1 MIKVSNIV
9 KTYGLKA
16 NCVTALNDISF
27 EVKKGEIIA
36 ITGKSGAGKSTLLN
50 IIGGIDKSDS
60 GTVEYNDTNILNL
73 TQKRL
78 LLFRNK
84 HIGFVFQNYRL
95 IPELTVKENI
105 ILPALINL
113 KKYDSEHFENL
124 VISLGIDKLLFR
136 YPNEISGGELQRAA
150 VARALINKPTVL
162 LCDEPTGNLDSETSS
177 VVIEMIVKISKETKQ
192 TVIIATHDSDVVK
205 YTDRILNIKDG
216 KI

>member
-9 KTYGLKA
+9 KTYGLKE
-16 NCVTALNDISF
+16 NRVTALNGISF
-27 EVKKGEIIA
+27 EVNKGEIIA

-50 IIGGIDKSDS
+50 IIGGVDRSDS
-60 GTVEYNDTNILNL
+60 GTVEYNETNILNL
-73 TQKRL
+73 TQKQL

-113 KKYDSEHFENL
+113 RKYDGEQFENL
-124 VISLGIDKLLFR
+124 VISLGIDKLLLR

-150 VARALINKPTVL
+150 IARALINKPTVL

-216 KI
+216 RI

>member
-150 VARALINKPTVL
+150 IARALINKPTVL
-162 LCDEPTGNLDSETSS
+162 LCDEPTSNLDSETSS

-216 KI
+216 RI

>member
-16 NCVTALNDISF
+16 NRVTALNGISF
-27 EVKKGEIIA
+27 EVNKGEIIA

-50 IIGGIDKSDS
+50 IIGGVDRSDS
-60 GTVEYNDTNILNL
+60 GTVEYNETNILNL
-73 TQKRL
+73 TQKQL

-105 ILPALINL
+105 ILPTLINL
-113 KKYDSEHFENL
+113 RKYDGEQFENL
-124 VISLGIDKLLFR
+124 VISLGIDKLLLR

-150 VARALINKPTVL
+150 IARALINKPTVL

-216 KI
+216 RI

>member
-50 IIGGIDKSDS
+50 IIGGVDKSDS

-73 TQKRL
+73 TQKQL

-113 KKYDSEHFENL
+113 RKYDSEHFENL

-150 VARALINKPTVL
+150 IARALINKPTVL

-177 VVIEMIVKISKETKQ
+177 VVIEMIVKISQETKQ

>member
-50 IIGGIDKSDS
+50 IIGGVDKSDS

-73 TQKRL
+73 TQKQL

-113 KKYDSEHFENL
+113 RKYDSEHFENL

-150 VARALINKPTVL
+150 IARALINKPTVL

>member
-16 NCVTALNDISF
+16 NRVTALNGISF
-27 EVKKGEIIA
+27 EVNKGEIIA

-50 IIGGIDKSDS
+50 IIGGVDRSDS
-60 GTVEYNDTNILNL
+60 GTVEYNETNILNL
-73 TQKRL
+73 TQKQL

-113 KKYDSEHFENL
+113 RKYDDEQFENL

-150 VARALINKPTVL
+150 IARALINKPTVL

>member
-50 IIGGIDKSDS
+50 IIGGVDKSDS

>member
-1 MIKVSNIV
+1 MIKVSNIL

-16 NCVTALNDISF
+16 NCVTALNGISF
-27 EVKKGEIIA
+27 EVKEGEIIA
-36 ITGKSGAGKSTLLN
+36 VTGKSGAGKSTLLN
-50 IIGGIDKSDS
+50 IIGGVDRPDS
-60 GTVEYNDTNILNL
+60 GTVEYNETNILSL
-73 TQKRL
+73 TQKQL

-113 KKYDSEHFENL
+113 RKYDSEQFENL

-150 VARALINKPTVL
+150 IARALINKPAVL

-177 VVIEMIVKISKETKQ
+177 AVMEMIVKISKETKQ
-192 TVIIATHDSDVVK
+192 TVIIATHDSDAVK

>member
-50 IIGGIDKSDS
+50 IIGGVDKSDS

-150 VARALINKPTVL
+150 IARALINKPTVL

-192 TVIIATHDSDVVK
+192 TVIIATHDGDVVK

-216 KI
+216 RI

>member
-50 IIGGIDKSDS
+50 IIGGVDRSDS
-60 GTVEYNDTNILNL
+60 GTVEYNETNILNL
-73 TQKRL
+73 TQKQL

-113 KKYDSEHFENL
+113 RKYDGEQFENL
-124 VISLGIDKLLFR
+124 VITLGIDKLLLR

-150 VARALINKPTVL
+150 IARALINKPTVL

-216 KI
+216 RI

>member
-16 NCVTALNDISF
+16 NRVTALNGISF
-27 EVKKGEIIA
+27 EVNKGEIIA

-50 IIGGIDKSDS
+50 IIGGVDRSDS
-60 GTVEYNDTNILNL
+60 GTVEYNETNILNL
-73 TQKRL
+73 TQKQL

-95 IPELTVKENI
+95 IPELTVKEYI

-113 KKYDSEHFENL
+113 RKYDGEQFENL
-124 VISLGIDKLLFR
+124 VISLGIDKLLLR

-150 VARALINKPTVL
+150 IARALINKPTVL

-205 YTDRILNIKDG
+205 YTDRILNIRDG
-216 KI
+216 RI

>member
-9 KTYGLKA
+9 KTYGLKT
-16 NCVTALNDISF
+16 NRVTALNGISF
-27 EVKKGEIIA
+27 EVNKGEIIA

-50 IIGGIDKSDS
+50 IIGGVDRSDS
-60 GTVEYNDTNILNL
+60 GTVEYNETNILNL
-73 TQKRL
+73 TQKQL

-113 KKYDSEHFENL
+113 RKYDDEQFENL
-124 VISLGIDKLLFR
+124 VISLGIDKLLLR

-150 VARALINKPTVL
+150 IARALINKPTVL

-216 KI
+216 RI

>member
-1 MIKVSNIV
+1 MIKVINIV

-50 IIGGIDKSDS
+50 IIGGVDKSDS

-73 TQKRL
+73 TQKQL

-113 KKYDSEHFENL
+113 RKYDSEHFENL

-150 VARALINKPTVL
+150 IARALINKPTVL

>member
-16 NCVTALNDISF
+16 NRVTALNGISF

-50 IIGGIDKSDS
+50 IIGGVDRSDS
-60 GTVEYNDTNILNL
+60 GTVEYNETNILNL
-73 TQKRL
+73 TQKQL

-113 KKYDSEHFENL
+113 RKYDGEQFENL
-124 VISLGIDKLLFR
+124 VITLGIDKLLLR

-150 VARALINKPTVL
+150 IARALINKPTVL

-216 KI
+216 RI

>member
-16 NCVTALNDISF
+16 NRVTALNGISF
-27 EVKKGEIIA
+27 EVNKGEIIA

-50 IIGGIDKSDS
+50 IIGGVDRSDS
-60 GTVEYNDTNILNL
+60 GTVEYNETNILNL
-73 TQKRL
+73 TQKQL

-113 KKYDSEHFENL
+113 RKYDDEQFENL
-124 VISLGIDKLLFR
+124 VISLGIDKLLLR

-150 VARALINKPTVL
+150 IARALINKPTVL

-216 KI
+216 RI

>member
-50 IIGGIDKSDS
+50 IIGGVDKSDS

-150 VARALINKPTVL
+150 IARALINKPTVL

-216 KI
+216 RI

>member
-162 LCDEPTGNLDSETSS
+162 L
-177 VVIEMIVKISKETKQ
+177 
-192 TVIIATHDSDVVK
+192 
-205 YTDRILNIKDG
+205 
-216 KI
+216 

>member
-16 NCVTALNDISF
+16 NCVTALNGISF
-27 EVKKGEIIA
+27 EVKEGEIIA
-36 ITGKSGAGKSTLLN
+36 VTGKSGAGKSTLLN
-50 IIGGIDKSDS
+50 IIGGVDRPDS
-60 GTVEYNDTNILNL
+60 GTVEYNETNILSL
-73 TQKRL
+73 TQKQL

-113 KKYDSEHFENL
+113 RKYDSEQFENL

-150 VARALINKPTVL
+150 IARALINKPAVL

-177 VVIEMIVKISKETKQ
+177 AVMEMIVKISKETKQ
-192 TVIIATHDSDVVK
+192 TVIIATHDSDAVK

>member
-16 NCVTALNDISF
+16 NCITALNGVSF
-27 EVKKGEIIA
+27 EVKEGEIIA
-36 ITGKSGAGKSTLLN
+36 VTGKSGAGKSTLLN
-50 IIGGIDKSDS
+50 IIGGVDRPDS
-60 GTVEYNDTNILNL
+60 GPVEYNETNILSL
-73 TQKRL
+73 TQKQL

-113 KKYDSEHFENL
+113 RKYDSEQFENL

-150 VARALINKPTVL
+150 IARALINKPAVL

-177 VVIEMIVKISKETKQ
+177 VVIEMIIKISKETKQ

>member
-16 NCVTALNDISF
+16 NRVTALNGISF
-27 EVKKGEIIA
+27 EVNKGEIIA

-50 IIGGIDKSDS
+50 IIGGVDRSDS
-60 GTVEYNDTNILNL
+60 GTVEYNETNILNL
-73 TQKRL
+73 TQKQL

-150 VARALINKPTVL
+150 IARALINKPTVL

-177 VVIEMIVKISKETKQ
+177 IVIEMIVKISKETKQ

>member
-73 TQKRL
+73 TQKQL

-105 ILPALINL
+105 ILPALINF
-113 KKYDSEHFENL
+113 KKYDSEHFKNL

-150 VARALINKPTVL
+150 IARALINKPMVL

>member
-16 NCVTALNDISF
+16 NRVTALNGISF
-27 EVKKGEIIA
+27 EVNKGEIIA

-50 IIGGIDKSDS
+50 IIGGVDRSDS
-60 GTVEYNDTNILNL
+60 GTVEYNETNILNL
-73 TQKRL
+73 TQKQL

-113 KKYDSEHFENL
+113 RKYDGEQFENL
-124 VISLGIDKLLFR
+124 VISLGIDKLLLR

-150 VARALINKPTVL
+150 IARALINKPTVL
-162 LCDEPTGNLDSETSS
+162 LCDEPTSNLDSETSS

-216 KI
+216 RI

>member
-16 NCVTALNDISF
+16 NRVTALNGISF
-27 EVKKGEIIA
+27 EVNKGEIIA

-50 IIGGIDKSDS
+50 IIGGVDRSDS
-60 GTVEYNDTNILNL
+60 GTVEYNETNILNL
-73 TQKRL
+73 TQKQL

-113 KKYDSEHFENL
+113 RKYDGEQFENL
-124 VISLGIDKLLFR
+124 VISLGIDKLLLR

-150 VARALINKPTVL
+150 IARALINKPMF
-162 LCDEPTGNLDSETSS
+162 CFATSPPVTWIPKHRRLS
-177 VVIEMIVKISKETKQ
+177 SK
-192 TVIIATHDSDVVK
+192 
-205 YTDRILNIKDG
+205 
-216 KI
+216 